1 MVPCYSLEMEKLNN
15 ISSYFVA
22 NFLRSAFNCPGKRR
36 QVVTPFM
43 SCNLKDGKNIPDMVM
58 LTKWLRSPYV
68 GVVSFKVLKH
78 IS

>member
-1 MVPCYSLEMEKLNN
+1 MKNSCFEHLTFVHQPSNPHLIVPENGGKL
-15 ISSYFVA
+15 SHLS
-22 NFLRSAFNCPGKRR
+22 
-36 QVVTPFM
+36 